1 MPAHLNALFSVEEL
15 QEWDQDDGW
24 PYGFTKGCK
33 IMKIPSRV
41 RLHIIENARIK
52 NVGKSQSCMVSKVP
66 VVWKQGRT
74 FAPDSA
80 AALANQATLL
90 YDLVADPQ
98 QLAPLADEAVES
110 RLIR

>member
-41 RLHIIENARIK
+41 PPSRHIL
-52 NVGKSQSCMVSKVP
+52 
-66 VVWKQGRT
+66 
-74 FAPDSA
+74 FA
-80 AALANQATLL
+80 TMHG
-90 YDLVADPQ
+90 
-98 QLAPLADEAVES
+98 
-110 RLIR
+110 